1 MTGVLSS
8 RFGSPRFGLVAPFE
22 AAVLTIA
29 LKPLAIRTPTL
40 LRRPAVAAENGV

>member
-29 LKPLAIRTPTL
+29 L
-40 LRRPAVAAENGV
+40 AAGNPDANSS